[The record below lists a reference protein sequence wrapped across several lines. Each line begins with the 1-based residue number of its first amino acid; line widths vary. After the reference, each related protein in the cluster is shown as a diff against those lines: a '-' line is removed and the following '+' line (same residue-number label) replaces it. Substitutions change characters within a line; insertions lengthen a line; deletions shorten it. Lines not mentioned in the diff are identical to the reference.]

1 MCHGALHRD
10 ICYITE
16 KQEIFL
22 CLEGKNLQYQI
33 EESILLKRPCP
44 FLNELKMDSL
54 YDNT

>member
-1 MCHGALHRD
+1 MCHGALHCD

-33 EESILLKRPCP
+33 EESRLLKRPCP
-44 FLNELKMDSL
+44 FLNELKMDS
-54 YDNT
+54 